1 VTVGWLIAIDKAKY
15 FLDIA
20 AYFPN
25 ICLVLVE
32 KTQKPNPH
40 DRQEISSMSPIIRQ
54 GDVLIIP
61 SDTLVKGTKLPHL
74 TLAEGEVTGHRHRIS
89 NGEAELLERDGVL
102 YLRVLS
108 PTAILTH
115 EEHAQVTI
123 PQGNWEIRIQREYE
137 PEGWRY
143 VAD

>member
-1 VTVGWLIAIDKAKY
+1 M
-15 FLDIA
+15 
-20 AYFPN
+20 
-25 ICLVLVE
+25 
-32 KTQKPNPH
+32 QKP
-40 DRQEISSMSPIIRQ
+40 ILRQ

-61 SDTLVKGTKLPHL
+61 SDKLAKGTKLPHL

-89 NGEAELLERDGVL
+89 SGEAGLYEREGVL
-102 YLRVLS
+102 YLRVIS

-115 EEHAQVTI
+115 EEHVQVTI

-137 PEGWRY
+137 PDGWRY